1 MKFNR
6 LPRMLMTA
14 GLVCGLTLATGVLQA
29 AELKE
34 GKDYTV
40 LSQTQPTDAKGKIE
54 VTEFFWYGCPHCYEF
69 EPTLNTWI
77 KTLPKDVA
85 FRRVP
90 ADFGRWTGGAK
101 LFYALEALG
110 EETRLHKELFDAI
123 HGNERLNFNNESAVA
138 DWLAKKGVDR
148 KKFTEAYN
156 SFSVQSSV
164 SRAQQLTRN
173 HGLNG
178 VPNVIIG
185 GKYMTNNVLTG
196 SFEALPAIMNQLIAK
211 VRAEQGGG
219 ATASEAKSISVVP
232 AKKSR

>member
-6 LPRMLMTA
+6 LTRMFVTASLAFGLTA
-14 GLVCGLTLATGVLQA
+14 GVLHA
-29 AELKE
+29 ADLKE

-40 LSQTQPTDAKGKIE
+40 LPQAQPTDAKGKIE

-69 EPTLNTWI
+69 EPTLNTWM

-110 EETRLHKELFDAI
+110 EESRLHKELFDAI
-123 HGNERLNFNNESAVA
+123 HGSERLNFNNESAMA
-138 DWLAKKGVDR
+138 DWLAKKGIDR

-164 SRAQQLTRN
+164 NRAQQLTRS

-196 SFEALPAIMNQLIAK
+196 SFDALPAIMNQLIAK
-211 VRAEQGGG
+211 VRAEQSG
-219 ATASEAKSISVVP
+219 AAASESRPAVP